1 MSTPMA
7 TESLDADLQG
17 TPTDQT
23 TYRRMIGGLMY
34 LTASRSDIAFATF
47 VCARYQA
54 RPTVKHLKEVKRI
67 FRYLR
72 QSYNMGLWYPKDSG
86 FELIAYSDAD
96 HAGCKDDCK
105 STSEGLQFLG
115 GKVVSW
121 SSKKQDCIAMSTAE
135 AEYISLSAC
144 CAQVIWM
151 RTQLLDY
158 GFKYNRILMYCDSKS
173 AIAISCNPVQH
184 SKNKSTI
191 DIKYQL
197 ADLFTKALPKERF
210 EYLVHRIVIIMAQR
224 QQAADVHP
232 DELCPP
238 NKRYD
243 LMDANNKVE
252 LENFWH
258 TLKEDGS
265 KNRLKFLLDRKELTI
280 TLDDFRTIFHLPQ
293 ANDNNHASFVPPPS
307 FSDMVPFYKQVLGFI
322 MELMSVSNFKI
333 PGLLQPWQTL
343 CKIFSKC
350 LTTREG
356 IYYSLHHLATSIPYP
371 RFTKII
377 ISHYMTIFLEISRRA
392 RDAYHN
398 LQDDDIMKNIFN
410 SGRNK
415 NKVGMRIPAW
425 MITEEMKLTEHY
437 KMYAEVFGLDVPLTQ
452 SQPTESTQG
461 THRTTSAPRSPNP
474 ATEPAESSVP
484 KRSTVIRF
492 RLPSRQSARLT
503 PPVPVPTTEK
513 ADEMILQDT
522 IQVSLAEHKSRE
534 EQEARENVALVYEHL
549 AAEEIEK
556 LVENPENVDDSS
568 PPRYDDTSIPGTRL
582 EPRSDKESPEVEIVQ
597 EKEEETTKVTEVE
610 PDIVIPVNVDD
621 EEDEI
626 TDEVFE
632 LRRRAKGKNVEESRI
647 SPIPSPTRS
656 PRNISTLVSSD
667 TEKLQELTV
676 THPTP
681 SSGSFAPKLT
691 KTNRLLSLIKAKPN
705 RFKRYKTFFHELQGR
720 YGYLFAHLKKRFMP
734 RTSSDQLADN
744 LHDVMMET
752 LPSLV
757 KEKVTEQ
764 VKKEVPAQVRDQV
777 PVYLAKGLILER
789 KTTKEETERLI
800 SKAILQERG
809 RMQEQISSQIQNA
822 IDNAIPSL
830 VDASVRSYMS
840 GHILHVHPAQ
850 VQSSSVP
857 EQQHQLYLA
866 MKADPLLQQQDIAIW
881 LALQMKFEKTQVPHT
896 ACRPSAVRT
905 RDQDDP
911 HDDAHPEGEN
921 SAKRQ
926 KTSEYEAYV
935 SGESSSGQDNVEEP
949 GPSTSGNQEQDDEF
963 DFWTDSYASDDD
975 EIPTKQV
982 SQDIMEE
989 ISLTIDEAKL
999 KKMADEMLRQRCTS
1013 GDEHQYH
1020 IDQMKNFLQS
1030 DIVWESRKEILVSPH
1045 PRKITPLV
1053 QSCQRDPEAP
1063 ALSLINQDL
1072 LYLKKGNSGPEKIVL
1087 SLHKFPAIVFNDDD
1101 IEERTSRWVNKC
1113 IKKFNPYA
1121 RYGVENWKN
1130 PHAKI
1135 FYIRRQKEPGRP
1147 KEEIYSNSK
1156 IVQVIKTYW
1165 ELGHEHKFITEIVA
1179 RRANDCIVSITEP
1192 DYKNLNKNDI
1202 EDMYLLIVN
1211 NKVPDYANTGLLWSL
1226 SVFIRSSVIW
1236 ERVHDFQLGIE
1247 SYQQKI
1253 NLTAPTITFPG
1264 IEEYDVF
1271 SIVYEPVHG
1280 IIYTNSKKEKRVMRH
1295 SEIHKFCDATLR
1307 RTLEGL
1313 KSYYNDVKYG
1323 YVQKELTN
1331 DEVEF
1336 LKLFEEEI
1344 EVRLNYRDQMRRWEM
1359 YVNGRPLG
1367 PRRERPE

>member
-1 MSTPMA
+1 M
-7 TESLDADLQG
+7 
-17 TPTDQT
+17 
-23 TYRRMIGGLMY
+23 
-34 LTASRSDIAFATF
+34 
-47 VCARYQA
+47 
-54 RPTVKHLKEVKRI
+54 
-67 FRYLR
+67 
-72 QSYNMGLWYPKDSG
+72 
-86 FELIAYSDAD
+86 
-96 HAGCKDDCK
+96 
-105 STSEGLQFLG
+105 
-115 GKVVSW
+115 
-121 SSKKQDCIAMSTAE
+121 
-135 AEYISLSAC
+135 
-144 CAQVIWM
+144 
-151 RTQLLDY
+151 
-158 GFKYNRILMYCDSKS
+158 
-173 AIAISCNPVQH
+173 
-184 SKNKSTI
+184 
-191 DIKYQL
+191 
-197 ADLFTKALPKERF
+197 
-210 EYLVHRIVIIMAQR
+210 
-224 QQAADVHP
+224 
-232 DELCPP
+232 
-238 NKRYD
+238 
-243 LMDANNKVE
+243 
-252 LENFWH
+252 
-258 TLKEDGS
+258 
-265 KNRLKFLLDRKELTI
+265 
-280 TLDDFRTIFHLPQ
+280 
-293 ANDNNHASFVPPPS
+293 
-307 FSDMVPFYKQVLGFI
+307 
-322 MELMSVSNFKI
+322 
-333 PGLLQPWQTL
+333 
-343 CKIFSKC
+343 
-350 LTTREG
+350 
-356 IYYSLHHLATSIPYP
+356 
-371 RFTKII
+371 
-377 ISHYMTIFLEISRRA
+377 
-392 RDAYHN
+392 
-398 LQDDDIMKNIFN
+398 
-410 SGRNK
+410 
-415 NKVGMRIPAW
+415 
-425 MITEEMKLTEHY
+425 
-437 KMYAEVFGLDVPLTQ
+437 
-452 SQPTESTQG
+452 
-461 THRTTSAPRSPNP
+461 
-474 ATEPAESSVP
+474 EPAESM
-484 KRSTVIRF
+484 
-492 RLPSRQSARLT
+492 
-503 PPVPVPTTEK
+503 PTAEK
-513 ADEMILQDT
+513 ADEMILQDM
-522 IQVSLAEHKSRE
+522 IQVSLAEKKSHE

-556 LVENPENVDDSS
+556 LDNSS
-568 PPRYDDTSIPGTRL
+568 PPRHDDTSILGTRL

-597 EKEEETTKVTEVE
+597 EKEEETIKDTEVE
-610 PDIVIPVNVDD
+610 PDKDTPMVDVTNIVILVNVDD
-621 EEDEI
+621 KEDEI

-632 LRRRAKGKNVEESRI
+632 LRRRAEGKNVDESRI

-656 PRNISTLVSSD
+656 PRNLSTLVSSD
-667 TEKLQELTV
+667 TEKILELT
-676 THPTP
+676 
-681 SSGSFAPKLT
+681 
-691 KTNRLLSLIKAKPN
+691 
-705 RFKRYKTFFHELQGR
+705 GR

-777 PVYLAKGLILER
+777 PVYLAEGLILER

-809 RMQEQISSQIQNA
+809 RMQAHISSQIQNA

-881 LALQMKFEKTQVPHT
+881 LALQMKFEKTQVPQT
-896 ACRPSAVRT
+896 ACRSSAVRT

-935 SGESSSGQDNVEEP
+935 SGESSSGQVNVEEP

-982 SQDIMEE
+982 TQDIMEE

-1359 YVNGRPLG
+1359 YGNGDEVIKVSNGFEAVVKSEEIPMEHKFLMKKEGLRSGQLLQEAELRAYIAKEFDGRNDAGEGAGTSGMSLQGNNDHRRMLPQAKWRCCYLFADERARPQLG
-1367 PRRERPE
+1367 GTHRNTGNPRSMSQVEYYFEPATREWGEANGNDSDKCIFVYGEIERERGQK